1 VNKLLT
7 NAEIIA
13 RCRHAIGHLRNLE
26 KGNPETDGAEAR
38 SIIDRV
44 IRRLEHPDQA
54 HETLGGGTA
63 EIND

>member
-1 VNKLLT
+1 VSESMT

-26 KGNPETDGAEAR
+26 KGTPEKDDAGAR
-38 SIIDRV
+38 LVIDRV

-54 HETLGGGTA
+54 HETFGGTA